1 MTHPSRRMIPITI
14 SALMLT
20 ALACTCGGFLSDAAP
35 TEAPLIELP
44 TEDTGGVVGEPT
56 AVQPVDAP
64 TKPPIGAP
72 AETPTDSGSAVQTEF
87 PLPDDAHDLIE
98 AGGTLNFQTSLPMK
112 DVPDFYRQAFA
123 DQGYAERTLLTVIS
137 DQAISMVWDGHPSGQ
152 AIVVQAVD
160 LGGSTNINLRL
171 EAIP

>member
-1 MTHPSRRMIPITI
+1 MTNPSRRMIPIAI
-14 SALMLT
+14 SALTLA
-20 ALACTCGGFLSDAAP
+20 ALACTCSGLLIDAAP
-35 TEAPLIELP
+35 TEAPIIEPP
-44 TEDTGGVVGEPT
+44 TEDTGGGEPT
-56 AVQPVDAP
+56 AEQPVDAP

-72 AETPTDSGSAVQTEF
+72 TDTPEGSVVQSEF

-98 AGGTLNFQTSLPMK
+98 ASGTLNFQTSLPMK

-123 DQGYAERTLLTVIS
+123 DQGYTERTLLTVIS

-160 LGGSTNINLRL
+160 LGGGSTNINIRL